1 MYRTFAAVFA
11 AVTVNAVNIFPLSF
25 PFVSEVDEDVYAGSR
40 NGTFTTVSRV
50 TLAGLAAADDG
61 ADVTCRARHPAAAA
75 SPPSERGKAM
85 EDTVELSVLCE

>member
-1 MYRTFAAVFA
+1 M
-11 AVTVNAVNIFPLSF
+11 
-25 PFVSEVDEDVYAGSR
+25 DEDVYAGSR